1 MENLPKAS
9 RDRKGVSNL
18 ALAQSRDDSEPG
30 GYEVQGMRST
40 IPLAN
45 REAEGGEDGGDGG
58 ESDVDNYAPLVL
70 VFSCHNRLKV
80 YGLRFIV
87 YGKP

>member
-9 RDRKGVSNL
+9 RDQKGVPNL

-30 GYEVQGMRST
+30 GYEVQGMQRT
-40 IPLAN
+40 IVLAN
-45 REAEGGEDGGDGG
+45 RESECRKDGCQGGERDID
-58 ESDVDNYAPLVL
+58 DDAPFIFTFVG
-70 VFSCHNRLKV
+70 HNLLKV
-80 YGLRFIV
+80 CGLRFIF